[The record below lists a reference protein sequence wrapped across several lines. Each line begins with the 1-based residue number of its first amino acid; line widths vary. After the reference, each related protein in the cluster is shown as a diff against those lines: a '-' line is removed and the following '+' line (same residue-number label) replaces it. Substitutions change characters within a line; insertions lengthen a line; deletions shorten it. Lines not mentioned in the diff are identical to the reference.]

1 MNNIDIILG
10 LKSLRLGMEE
20 VHGEDLPPKKIVY
33 NDRLETGTRNELRTG
48 RRILG
53 VDTAY

>member
-10 LKSLRLGMEE
+10 LKSLCLEMED
-20 VHGEDLPPKKIVY
+20 VHGEDTPPKKIVY
-33 NDRLETGTRNELRTG
+33 NGRLETGTRNKLRT
-48 RRILG
+48 RSRILG